1 MLPISFLRSNLYRF
15 NKPLFKILEILF
27 LPTQFFQSRNFSPI
41 YLFPRYR
48 NILKKSFFIP
58 SKYSK
63 IFSTRISKIPRKFI
77 SHLSPFFIHPNFIE
91 QYFHAFDSNSS
102 IVARSPIQASHCPLQ
117 CTGRY
122 FIFEQFAC
130 FSQFN
135 WRASIIEGWKV
146 GDGAGVAR
154 PRKSVG
160 PIYHRSQLARHS
172 LPCLYS
178 RRPLRYSGHFE
189 LQHAAQ

>member
-48 NILKKSFFIP
+48 NILKKSFFYSIKIRQN
-58 SKYSK
+58 SFNSNFQNSSK
-63 IFSTRISKIPRKFI
+63 IY
-77 SHLSPFFIHPNFIE
+77 LSSFFIHPNFIE